1 MFNANIN
8 HLLSTYEQQYK
19 KNIFSLLTYEVKKWL
34 KYDALK
40 VFWQNNFARIAQINI
55 VLLIVG

>member
-1 MFNANIN
+1 MNNN
-8 HLLSTYEQQYK
+8 TRK
-19 KNIFSLLTYEVKKWL
+19 IFSHFLLYEGKKWF